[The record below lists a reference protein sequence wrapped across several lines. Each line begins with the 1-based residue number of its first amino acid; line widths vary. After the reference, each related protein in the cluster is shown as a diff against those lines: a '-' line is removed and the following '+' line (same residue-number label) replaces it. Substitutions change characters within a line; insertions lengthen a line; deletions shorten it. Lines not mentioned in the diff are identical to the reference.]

1 MKKFGTLVSSAL
13 LCVSVT
19 GCAMDDMKDSPNS
32 MKSAPMNDAK
42 MGDSKAKMAMATMDI
57 IETAVGPGMTE
68 VTTLVTA
75 IKAADLV
82 TPLKGEGPF
91 TVFAPTN
98 AAFNKLPP
106 GTVED
111 LLKPENKAK
120 LQSILLYHVHKGDAV
135 LARDVQT
142 MNLSTLN
149 GKDLKVVVSDGNVM
163 INNAK
168 VIKTDVVAKN
178 GIIHWV
184 DTVILP

>member
-1 MKKFGTLVSSAL
+1 MKKFGTLLASAL
-13 LCVSVT
+13 LCASVT
-19 GCAMDDMKDSPNS
+19 GCAMEGDMKNPGMGSD
-32 MKSAPMNDAK
+32 MKAAPMNDSKMKMSMAK
-42 MGDSKAKMAMATMDI
+42 MDI

-68 VTTLVTA
+68 VTTLVAA

-82 TPLKGEGPF
+82 APLKGEGPF

-98 AAFNKLPP
+98 AAFAKLPP

-111 LLKPENKAK
+111 LLKPEKKAN
-120 LQSILLYHVHKGDAV
+120 LQAILLYHVHKGDAV

-142 MNLSTLN
+142 MSLSTLN
-149 GKDLKVVVSDGNVM
+149 GKSLKVVVSDGNVM

-168 VIKTDVVAKN
+168 VIKTDVVASN